1 MKIGVVGQGYVGLAI
16 KEGFEKHYPIFSYD
30 KFDRSKSN
38 VSSIQDLVK
47 ESDIIFVCVP
57 TPMDAKTGKCYTGI
71 VYEVCEEL
79 NNFANE
85 DMVIILKSTIPPGTT
100 DMLNKKYKNLNLL
113 FNPEFLTEAN
123 FIEDFKNQKHIILGG
138 EKNTNILSD
147 VYSKV
152 FPNAN
157 IIITSST
164 TAEMVKYMTNAYLAT
179 KVSFANEIKQICD
192 KVNVDYNEVMR
203 HAILDDRLGKSHW
216 NVPGPDGEFGF
227 GGHCLPKDLNALL
240 YVAKKYKLDVNVLKS
255 VLLTNDNVRKNRD
268 WEDMIGRAIIS
279 GEKNND

>member
-16 KEGFEKHYPIFSYD
+16 KEGFENHYPIFSYD
-30 KFDRSKSN
+30 KFDKSKSN
-38 VSSIQDLVK
+38 VSSIKDLVK

-71 VYEVCEEL
+71 VHEVCEEL

-123 FIEDFKNQKHIILGG
+123 FLEDFKNQNRIILGG
-138 EKNTNILSD
+138 NEAGTNVLQEI
-147 VYSKV
+147 YSTV
-152 FPNAN
+152 FPKAE
-157 IIITSST
+157 IIKTEST
-164 TAEMVKYMTNAYLAT
+164 IAEMIKYMTNAYLAT

-192 KVNVDYNEVMR
+192 QLNIEYNVVMKY
-203 HAILDDRLGKSHW
+203 ATIDSRLGSTHW
-216 NVPGPDGEFGF
+216 EVPGPDGEFGF
-227 GGHCLPKDLNALL
+227 GGHCLPKDLNGLI
-240 YVAKKYKLDVNVLKS
+240 YVAKQHSLDVDVLKS
-255 VLLTNDNVRKNRD
+255 VLKTNDKVRVSRD
-268 WEDMIGRAIIS
+268 WEDMVGRAIID
-279 GEKNND
+279 E